1 MNYIQYVDQQYSDTG
16 HGTRAST
23 AENASVEQ
31 ITIKFLQRSL
41 QQVIGRSNNSYKGIR
56 INNVNKQ
63 ELAFMLHE
71 IKNRKLRKNQFSL
84 GI

>member
-1 MNYIQYVDQQYSDTG
+1 MSKIEWLSDISDLNQQREWSVNYIQYVDQQYSDTG

-56 INNVNKQ
+56 INNVNK
-63 ELAFMLHE
+63 
-71 IKNRKLRKNQFSL
+71 
-84 GI
+84 